1 VVSNAF
7 GLTNAPSTF
16 KRLMNEV
23 LRAFIG
29 QFVVVYF
36 DDILIIYVLF
46 LMFYVMHIYLITLRS
61 APFAKCTFCM
71 DRVSFLG
78 YVVFLHPVRSVGHV
92 VHFSESGPQNIDA
105 LFFMLGWDRYGF
117 KKSASGHIG
126 LTLCFCIRWHL

>member
-1 VVSNAF
+1 
-7 GLTNAPSTF
+7 
-16 KRLMNEV
+16 MNEV

-92 VHFSESGPQNIDA
+92 VHFGESGPQNIDA
-105 LFFMLGWDRYGF
+105 LFFMLG
-117 KKSASGHIG
+117 
-126 LTLCFCIRWHL
+126 